1 MHLNV
6 DDELIVK
13 ADEVKLKQIFI
24 NIIENAINYSYEQS
38 KVDIVSVE
46 NNGNALITIK
56 DDGIGIPLED
66 LSHVTER
73 FYRVNK
79 ARSRADG
86 GSGLGLSIVEQLLK
100 QLHGKIEIESELDK
114 GTTVKITMPLM
125 EE

>member
-1 MHLNV
+1 M
-6 DDELIVK
+6 
-13 ADEVKLKQIFI
+13 
-24 NIIENAINYSYEQS
+24 
-38 KVDIVSVE
+38 
-46 NNGNALITIK
+46 
-56 DDGIGIPLED
+56 GIPQED

-100 QLHGKIEIESELDK
+100 QLHGKIEIESEVEK
-114 GTTVKITMPLM
+114 GTVVKITLPLM